1 MATTDLFTLIYKSQ
15 NLLKILIPLLIS
27 VMVIWFIWTV
37 VQYSMTTE
45 EEKKKKA
52 KKGIINAL
60 IGVFIVVSFWG
71 IIAVIQNTT
80 DVSNRVNP
88 NMYTIPT
95 PVTP

>member
-1 MATTDLFTLIYKSQ
+1 MTDLFTLINQ
-15 NLLKILIPLLIS
+15 AEGLLKILIPLLIS

-80 DVSNRVNP
+80 HINNQVNSNI
-88 NMYTIPT
+88 YTIPT
-95 PVTP
+95 PLTP